1 MFTFRRMPLMG
12 PGGGGGGGGG
22 GAGGVGGATGGATG
36 VSGPSAGT
44 GAVIAGEFGTAGGV
58 GRARSSGGYNTSRKA
73 AMGSAM
79 PIRSLID
86 PILSY
91 VQATRGQL

>member
-1 MFTFRRMPLMG
+1 MG
-12 PGGGGGGGGG
+12 AGGGGGGGGGG
-22 GAGGVGGATGGATG
+22 GAGGVGAGS
-36 VSGPSAGT
+36 VSAPSAGT
-44 GAVIAGEFGTAGGV
+44 GAVIAGEFGTGGT
-58 GRARSSGGYNTSRKA
+58 GRSRTSGGYNTSRKA
-73 AMGSAM
+73 AMSSAM